1 MRVTRVTRVM
11 SHENRVIRVEIAT
24 GHADSYMRGLLD
36 RYDEPVL
43 LEMEK
48 FASRE
53 HFPIVNRHVGV
64 TIEILARA
72 IGARRVFE
80 LGSGYGYSAFW
91 FARAVGQGGEVHCTD
106 GDAENAKKAKAF
118 LSRAKLWGMI
128 RFHVGDAVTLLRQIS
143 GEWDIVYNDI
153 DKEGYPDAW
162 KVACDHIRIG
172 GFYICDNVLRVGH
185 APRKLR
191 SQWAEAIREHNEKVA
206 SDSRYL
212 SSILPIREGL
222 IMAYRLR

>member
-1 MRVTRVTRVM
+1 M
-11 SHENRVIRVEIAT
+11 RVEIAT
-24 GHADSYMRGLLD
+24 GDANSYMRALLD

-48 FASRE
+48 YASRE

-72 IGARRVFE
+72 TGARSVFE

-91 FARAVGQGGEVHCTD
+91 FARAVGQNGEVHCTD
-106 GDAENAKKAKAF
+106 GDAENAKKAKEF
-118 LSRAKLWGMI
+118 LSRAKLWDMI
-128 RFHVGDAVTLLRQIS
+128 RFHIGDAVTLLRQIG
-143 GEWDIVYNDI
+143 GEWDIIYNDI

-162 KVACDHIRIG
+162 KAARDHVRIG
-172 GFYICDNVLRVGH
+172 GLYICDNVLRVGH
-185 APRKLR
+185 ATKKLS
-191 SQWAEAIREHNEKVA
+191 SQVAEAIREHNKKVT

-222 IMAYRLR
+222 MVAYRLR

>member
-1 MRVTRVTRVM
+1 M
-11 SHENRVIRVEIAT
+11 RVEIAT
-24 GHADSYMRGLLD
+24 GDGSSYMRALLD

-48 FASRE
+48 LADRE

-72 IGARRVFE
+72 IGARRVLE

-91 FARAVGQGGEVHCTD
+91 FARDVGQRGEVHCTD
-106 GDAENAKKAKAF
+106 DDPENAKKAKEF
-118 LSRAKLWGMI
+118 LSRANLWDVI
-128 RFHVGDAVTLLRQIS
+128 RFHVGDALTLLRQIG

-153 DKEGYPDAW
+153 DKESYPDAW
-162 KVACDHIRIG
+162 KVGRDHVRIG
-172 GFYICDNVLRVGH
+172 GLYICDNVLRVGR
-185 APRKLR
+185 APKKL
-191 SQWAEAIREHNEKVA
+191 SGQWTEAIREHNEKVA

-222 IMAYRLR
+222 MLAYRLR

>member
-1 MRVTRVTRVM
+1 MR
-11 SHENRVIRVEIAT
+11 IEIAT
-24 GHADSYMRGLLD
+24 GNVNSYMRALLD
-36 RYDEPVL
+36 RYDEPIL

-48 FASRE
+48 YASRK

-72 IGARRVFE
+72 IRARRVFE
-80 LGSGYGYSAFW
+80 L
-91 FARAVGQGGEVHCTD
+91 AVRQNGEVHCTD
-106 GDAENAKKAKAF
+106 GDAENAKKAKEF
-118 LSRAKLWGMI
+118 LSRANLWNVI
-128 RFHVGDAVTLLRQIS
+128 TFHVGDAVTSLRQIG

-162 KVACDHIRIG
+162 KLARDRVRIG
-172 GFYICDNVLRVGH
+172 GLYICDNVLQVGR
-185 APRKLR
+185 APRKLS
-191 SQWAEAIREHNEKVA
+191 SQWADAIREHNKKVA

-222 IMAYRLR
+222 MVAYRLR